1 MTSDASKH
9 LQPSPA
15 VIGGILIL
23 MLSLS
28 VLLGL
33 TSGNLKVGGVI
44 RHPHHTSTTVATS
57 SGTVA
62 RSEVLVQVAN
72 GTKKQGLAR
81 FETQQLAAQGW
92 NMLPG
97 INGPR
102 VGHTAI
108 YYKPGYADS
117 AAAIQKFLGSGSLL
131 TLTGASPVPGT
142 ANCHILVVVGPD
154 LAN

>member
-1 MTSDASKH
+1 MNPDASKQF
-9 LQPSPA
+9 QPSPI
-15 VIGGILIL
+15 VIGGILAA
-23 MLSLS
+23 MLGLS

-33 TSGNLKVGGVI
+33 TSGNLRVGGVI
-44 RHPHHTSTTVATS
+44 RHPHHTLTTVATS

-92 NMLPG
+92 NVLPG

-102 VGHTAI
+102 VGRTAI
-108 YYKPGYADS
+108 YYKPGYAES

-131 TLTGASPVPGT
+131 TFPGSSPVPGSVRY
-142 ANCHILVVVGPD
+142 HVLVIVGPD

>member
-1 MTSDASKH
+1 MSTDRTAKF
-9 LQPSPA
+9 QPRNS
-15 VIGGILIL
+15 VIGAILVIMIGL
-23 MLSLS
+23 AA
-28 VLLGL
+28 VLTM
-33 TSGNLKVGGVI
+33 TSGNLRAGGVI
-44 RHPHHTSTTVATS
+44 RHPHHTSTTVTQNT
-57 SGTVA
+57 GNVV
-62 RSEVLVQVAN
+62 RSEVVVQVAN

-108 YYKPGYADS
+108 YYKPGFANS

-131 TLTGASPVPGT
+131 AFPSSSPVPGS
-142 ANCHILVVVGPD
+142 ANCHILIVVGPD

>member
-1 MTSDASKH
+1 MSREDSPH
-9 LQPSPA
+9 FQPSPA
-15 VIGGILIL
+15 VMGGILSL
-23 MLSLS
+23 MLGLS

-44 RHPHHTSTTVATS
+44 RHPHHTATTVATS
-57 SGTVA
+57 NGTIA

-102 VGHTAI
+102 VGRTAI

-117 AAAIQKFLGSGSLL
+117 AAAIQKFLGSGSLF
-131 TLTGASPVPGT
+131 TLTGSSPVPGS

>member
-1 MTSDASKH
+1 MTPDASKQF
-9 LQPSPA
+9 QPSPA
-15 VIGGILIL
+15 AIGGILFV
-23 MLSLS
+23 MLGLS
-28 VLLGL
+28 VVLGL

-44 RHPHHTSTTVATS
+44 HHPHHTATTVPTS
-57 SGTVA
+57 SGTVT

-117 AAAIQKFLGSGSLL
+117 AAVIQKFLGSGSLL
-131 TLTGASPVPGT
+131 TLNGPSPVPGT
-142 ANCHILVVVGPD
+142 ATCHILVVVGPD